1 MDRQAVAATLN
12 EMGML
17 LEIKG
22 ENPFRCNAFHNAAR
36 ALELYEG
43 DFEEL
48 VQTKRLETLK
58 GIGKGMAGKI
68 TELATCG
75 RCEELEALHASTP
88 SGLLDMVRIPGFG
101 PKKVRAVYDSLG
113 LHTLD
118 ALEEACRTGKI
129 ASLKGFGEKTQE
141 KILEGLALLKRS
153 AGQYRI
159 DVALGVARSV
169 LEALETLEEVQ
180 RACLCGSLR
189 RWKEVVKDVDILV
202 ATSQPR
208 RVMEA
213 FVALPGVESVVVRGE
228 TKTSVR
234 LPGGIQADLR
244 CVTDA
249 QFPFAL
255 HYFTGSKEHNTAIRG
270 RAKQRGLRLNEYGL
284 FHGEGDDSIACASEE
299 ELFAALGLA
308 YIPPELREDMGEVE
322 AAARDGLPRLV
333 EAADIR
339 SIFHMHTDASDGNCT
354 LEDYAKWAAE
364 RGIAVMA
371 ISDHSRSAVYAGGLT
386 EEKIRRQHKEIEALN
401 ERYAK
406 RGVRLLKGIESDILP
421 DGSLD
426 YDDATLSTFDF
437 VIASVHSRFKMEK
450 EEMTRRICRAIEHP
464 RTTILGH
471 PTGRLLLRREG
482 YAVDI
487 PQVIECARRH
497 GVAIEINSNPHRLDL
512 DWRHVRHAA
521 SQGVMLVL
529 SPDAHDLKGL
539 DDLPFGLGMAR
550 KGWAQP
556 AHVLNCLEP
565 DALCRRLHPRN

>member
-1 MDRQAVAATLN
+1 MDKQAVASTLK

-48 VQTKRLETLK
+48 VRTNHLETLK
-58 GIGKGMAGKI
+58 GIGKGLAGKI

-75 RCEELEALHASTP
+75 RCEELDALHATTP
-88 SGLLDMVRIPGFG
+88 SGLLDMLRIPGFG
-101 PKKVRAVYDSLG
+101 PKKARAVYDSLG
-113 LHTLD
+113 LHTLE
-118 ALEEACRTGKI
+118 ALEEACRAGKI
-129 ASLKGFGEKTQE
+129 AALKGFGEKTQE
-141 KILEGLALLKRS
+141 KILEGLALLKHS
-153 AGQYRI
+153 AGRYRI
-159 DVALGVARSV
+159 DVALGVARPL
-169 LEALETLEEVQ
+169 LEAIEALDQVQ

-213 FVALPGVESVVVRGE
+213 FVALPGVESVVVRGD

-249 QFPFAL
+249 HYPFAL
-255 HYFTGSKEHNTAIRG
+255 HYFTGSKEHNTAVRG

-284 FHGEGDDSIACASEE
+284 FRGEGDDSIACASEE

-308 YIPPELREDMGEVE
+308 YIPPEMREDMGEVE
-322 AAARDGLPRLV
+322 AAEQGTLPRLV

-339 SIFHMHTDASDGNCT
+339 SIFHMHTDASDGSCT

-386 EEKIRRQHKEIEALN
+386 EEKIRRQHEEIEAIN
-401 ERYAK
+401 ERYAR
-406 RGVRLLKGIESDILP
+406 RGARLLKGIESDILP

-426 YDDATLSTFDF
+426 YDDAVLSTFDF

-450 EEMTRRICRAIEHP
+450 DEMTRRVCRAIEHP
-464 RTTILGH
+464 RTSILGH

-487 PQVIECARRH
+487 PQVIECARRR

-512 DWRHVRHAA
+512 DWRHVRHAM

-539 DDLPFGLGMAR
+539 EDLQFGLGMAR
-550 KGWAQP
+550 KGWARP
-556 AHVLNCLEP
+556 AQLLNCLEP
-565 DALCRRLHPRN
+565 EALQRWLRQRS